1 MSAIT
6 KFVTDTAI
14 NIFRMF
20 SIEKL
25 YVTDEIT
32 FLVVYTGF
40 EISTEGESC
49 DL

>member
-6 KFVTDTAI
+6 KFVTDAAV
-14 NIFRMF
+14 NVSRMF

-32 FLVVYTGF
+32 FLVVYTGR
-40 EISTEGESC
+40 
-49 DL
+49 